1 MSRRCDREGVA
12 GIPRALPGEDLLNDP
27 LARREYLALVW
38 RPSPG
43 RYPRSFEVEFPQH
56 NAVLRQLRER
66 PILPPWADVTF
77 YGRSLGRCSVD
88 DLVAA
93 LEKIADDIERRR
105 RDVID
110 APAQRGG
117 GL

>member
-1 MSRRCDREGVA
+1 MSRRCDREGVE
-12 GIPRALPGEDLLNDP
+12 GIPRALPGEELLNDP
-27 LARREYLALVW
+27 LSMREYLATLW

-66 PILPPWADVTF
+66 PMLPPWADVTL

-88 DLVAA
+88 DLIAA
-93 LEKIADDIERRR
+93 LEEFVDDIERRR
-105 RDVID
+105 RESGD
-110 APAQRGG
+110 GG
-117 GL
+117 AA